1 MKYSLSPQT
10 FTDRRMGFAILR
22 LMLNGIN
29 MLGTQYCTA
38 FEEIPRNSGI
48 CKRHGRRFC
57 RYISI
62 VPGICRLCTYVFG
75 FVVVITETIIG
86 VLLIL
91 GWKTRWALVTMGIL
105 LCSLAFGVILQQNFG
120 TAANIMIYGIG
131 VCLLLFHTEYD
142 HFGIDRGF
150 SFKQTSEN

>member
-1 MKYSLSPQT
+1 MKHSLSPQT

-22 LMLNGIN
+22 LMLGIN
-29 MLGTQYCTA
+29 MLG
-38 FEEIPRNSGI
+38 R
-48 CKRHGRRFC
+48 
-57 RYISI
+57 SI
-62 VPGICRLCTYVFG
+62 VRLPEIQEFASGMADGFADTFLPGPFVYVFG

-150 SFKQTSEN
+150 TFKGRSDA